1 MKSVLL
7 LTAKKATENNPMLK
21 HIDDIRKSA
30 RERAKRR
37 WHNHAVEKSFKAAQK
52 EATESA
58 AKEPKP
64 IELSDTII
72 NEGLRSGS
80 LIRAQTK
87 FAKDIKEMME
97 GHGEKAL
104 ALYRYS
110 LEHKRRM
117 LLKEKLRRLLLA
129 QELAQQTEKKNERP
143 SLF

>member
-1 MKSVLL
+1 
-7 LTAKKATENNPMLK
+7 MLK

-30 RERAKRR
+30 SERAKRR
-37 WHNHAVEKSFKAAQK
+37 WDNYAVEKSFKAAK
-52 EATESA
+52 MEGAEKA

-64 IELSDTII
+64 IEPSDTVI
-72 NEGLRSGS
+72 NEGRRSGA
-80 LIRAQTK
+80 LLRVQTK

-104 ALYRYS
+104 ALYRHS

-129 QELAQQTEKKNERP
+129 QELAQRTEKKNERP